1 MNTLKETK
9 AVAPEYMSIDVL
21 DTVVKGG
28 RRLSEERTFEQ
39 RLGYLVGPQKNL
51 AGSLSS

>member
-28 RRLSEERTFEQ
+28 RRLSEMTFDQ